1 MRIIFAGTPEFSV
14 CTLQALIKAGH
25 DVVCVYTQPDRK
37 TGRGQKLTPP
47 AVKQCAVKHS
57 IPVRQPLSLKGEV
70 EQQELKELEA
80 DVMIVVAY
88 GLLLPQAVLD
98 APKFG
103 CLNIHAS
110 LLPKWRGAAPIQ
122 RSIQNGDDKTGVC
135 IMQMDIGLDTGDVL
149 LRAETPILA
158 NDTSASLH
166 DKLADIGAE
175 ALITCLAD
183 LEDYQS
189 KALVQDHENAT
200 YAHKITKAEA
210 NIDWQQSA
218 LEIDQQIRAFK
229 PWPISQTYL
238 IEKTEDQNETEST
251 RYRIWKSE
259 PLDEPHTHNAGE
271 IIRTDKSG
279 IYVACGE
286 GVIKL
291 ETLQRDGSKAM
302 QASDLING
310 NKLALGMSFS
320 SQTL

>member
-14 CTLQALIKAGH
+14 CTLKALIKAGH
-25 DVVCVYTQPDRK
+25 EVVCVYTQPDRK

-47 AVKQCAVKHS
+47 AVKQCAVEHG
-57 IPVRQPLSLKGEV
+57 IEVRQPLSLKGET
-70 EQQELKELEA
+70 EQKELEDLNA

-88 GLLLPQAVLD
+88 GLLLPQPILD

-122 RSIQNGDDKTGVC
+122 RSIQHGDDKTGVC

-149 LRAETPILA
+149 LRAETPILS
-158 NDTSASLH
+158 NDTSASMH

-175 ALITCLAD
+175 ALITCLSD
-183 LEDYQS
+183 LQDYQS
-189 KALVQDHENAT
+189 KAVVQNHESAT

-210 NIDWQQSA
+210 NIDWQKSA

-229 PWPISQTYL
+229 PWPICQTHL
-238 IEKTEDQNETEST
+238 VESEGNKLT
-251 RYRIWKSE
+251 RYRIWQGE
-259 PLDEPHTHNAGE
+259 PLDEAHANSAGE

-286 GVIKL
+286 GVMKL
-291 ETLQRDGSKAM
+291 DTLQRDGSKAM

-310 NKLALGMSFS
+310 NKLSLGMSFT
-320 SQTL
+320 SQER